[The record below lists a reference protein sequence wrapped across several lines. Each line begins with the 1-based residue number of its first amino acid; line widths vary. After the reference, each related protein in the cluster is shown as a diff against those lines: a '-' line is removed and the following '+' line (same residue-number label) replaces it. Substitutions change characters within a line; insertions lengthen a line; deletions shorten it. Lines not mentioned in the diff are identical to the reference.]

1 MYCSIGTEGMDYL
14 TLKDVWPWSY
24 SQHRDTQVHI
34 YKSPAV
40 AAVKT
45 HSTVKTHN
53 RARYKGKLTASG
65 HSSPAT
71 MTSSIPVALVLASM
85 IAGTLGILLY
95 NIRHT
100 VLSYHA
106 IQSCNN
112 IIGCLSQV
120 CSANTQKTSQPRE
133 VPW

>member
-1 MYCSIGTEGMDYL
+1 MALELFTTPRYTGA
-14 TLKDVWPWSY
+14 
-24 SQHRDTQVHI
+24 H
-34 YKSPAV
+34 KSPAV

-45 HSTVKTHN
+45 HSTVKSHN

-112 IIGCLSQV
+112 IIKVVFPRCVQPTGPTPSGEV
-120 CSANTQKTSQPRE
+120 VSEKTKF
-133 VPW
+133 